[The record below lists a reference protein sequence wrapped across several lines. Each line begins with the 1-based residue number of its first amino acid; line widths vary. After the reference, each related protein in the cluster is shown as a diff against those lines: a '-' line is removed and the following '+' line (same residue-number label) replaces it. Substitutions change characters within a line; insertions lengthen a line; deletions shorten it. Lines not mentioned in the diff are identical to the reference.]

1 MENDFRPHLEQISYE
16 QALEEFEAQKR
27 HMVLISLMSAYQQ
40 VEKDRIKIPGCST
53 KSTKNKK
60 ESLKC

>member
-1 MENDFRPHLEQISYE
+1 MENDFRPNLEQISYE

-27 HMVLISLMSAYQQ
+27 HMVLISFMSAYQQ
-40 VEKDRIKIPGCST
+40 AEKDQNKIPGCST
-53 KSTKNKK
+53 KSTKKNK